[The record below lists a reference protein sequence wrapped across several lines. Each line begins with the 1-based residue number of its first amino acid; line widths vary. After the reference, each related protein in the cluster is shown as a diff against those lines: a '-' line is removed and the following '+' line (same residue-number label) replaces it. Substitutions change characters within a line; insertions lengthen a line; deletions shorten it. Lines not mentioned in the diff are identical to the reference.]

1 MSGLTGMTTGEFPP
15 ESKFGTLEYWRDR
28 AKKLEAKCRTI
39 EEELAILKAK
49 LSEMII
55 VGGTCLA
62 CSPDVRTAYHER
74 EIEKDEFYRTFTEI
88 SAINDALVELSNKK
102 GVEHKQQ
109 IAALKAENKR
119 LTESRNNCQREYL
132 LMRDTARQLE
142 AALTASQ
149 EEVEVLTA
157 EKAQKQIVIDN
168 QHQNLIDLDRRVG
181 RLKNAL
187 NEAKECYNECWR
199 ETLIEEALK
208 EVK

>member
-1 MSGLTGMTTGEFPP
+1 MKKEIVTGMTTGEFPP

-28 AKKLEAKCRTI
+28 AKKLEAKCRTV

-109 IAALKAENKR
+109 IATLKAENER

-132 LMRDTARQLE
+132 LMRDTARQFE
-142 AALTASQ
+142 TALTASW
-149 EEVEVLTA
+149 EEVG
-157 EKAQKQIVIDN
+157 N
-168 QHQNLIDLDRRVG
+168 
-181 RLKNAL
+181 LKNAL
-187 NEAKECYNECWR
+187 RDIQKFIPIHHGEEDHRFVSIYRIAQQTIAGKE
-199 ETLIEEALK
+199 TT
-208 EVK
+208 